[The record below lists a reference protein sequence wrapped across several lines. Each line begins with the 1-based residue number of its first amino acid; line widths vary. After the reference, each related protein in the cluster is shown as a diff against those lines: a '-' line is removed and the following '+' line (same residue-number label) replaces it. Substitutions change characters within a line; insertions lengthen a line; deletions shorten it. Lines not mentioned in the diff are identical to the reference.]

1 MERGNKMP
9 TVKARNLAVLV
20 VEDEFLIADDIAFA
34 FARLGIKTVGP
45 AKTVRRARELI
56 EGNQHLDGAVLDINL
71 RGELVF
77 PLADL
82 LRERGVPVIFATGYD
97 QQSIPQ
103 EYRNIPRYEKPLNYQ
118 KIVEALFP

>member
-1 MERGNKMP
+1 MP
-9 TVKARNLAVLV
+9 TVKTRNLAVLV

-45 AKTVRRARELI
+45 AKTVQRARDLI
-56 EGNQHLDGAVLDINL
+56 EGNPHLDGAVLDINL

-77 PLADL
+77 VLVDL

-97 QQSIPQ
+97 QASIPR
-103 EYRNIPRYEKPLNYQ
+103 EYRDIPRYEKPLNYQ
-118 KIVEALFP
+118 KIVKALFP